1 MIEAEA
7 ALRRGEPEVAEDM
20 VNDLLTDPQQS
31 ANPMLAINPEL
42 TSSRMGGRIPAMG
55 AFDPVDFTGD
65 MAGDLEQLAR
75 ARAAGLW
82 INGQRQGTL
91 RRLAENDGVD
101 LFPERRSD
109 DVCLPLVQQEIDN
122 NPNVGG

>member
-7 ALRRGEPEVAEDM
+7 ALRGGEPEVAEDM

-31 ANPMLAINPEL
+31 ANPMLAVNPDL
-42 TSSRMGGRIPAMG
+42 ASSRMGGRIPAMG

-91 RRLAENDGVD
+91 RRFAENDAVD

-122 NPNVGG
+122 NPNAGG